1 MIPTTTWI
9 EKFVVLRS
17 VQCRTF
23 RISRTCGD
31 GMKKSVENWAKRK
44 NYQERLLDCEFA
56 FEVNT
61 NSPQQQ
67 LKLNLRYQ
75 KQKLIWESSRFSL
88 KLSLRFTQEK

>member
-56 FEVNT
+56 LEVNT
-61 NSPQQQ
+61 NS
-67 LKLNLRYQ
+67 LRYQ